1 MARRSLADAAEV
13 SGRAMVGRRTKDLI
27 KRLRP
32 GDVAIIDHED
42 LDRVAAEGLIEA
54 DVAAI
59 VNASKCISGRYP
71 NVGPLLVAA
80 AGVPLVDN
88 AGAQVMDIVT
98 EGRQVRIE
106 NGDVWVDG
114 AVVAKGTR
122 QTLKSLEAEYET
134 AKISLGSELERFAE
148 NTLEFMQRERHL
160 LLDTPDLPDVGVDF
174 RGRQVLVVVRGADYK
189 SDLAHLRG
197 YVRELK
203 PILIGVD
210 GGADALLEIGLTPD
224 LIVGDFDSVSDAALR
239 TGARLVV
246 HAYADGRAPGAA
258 RLDELGVE
266 YLTLPFPGTSEDI
279 AMLLA
284 HENGAELI
292 VAVGTHASMVEFLE
306 KGRAGMA
313 STFLV
318 RLRVGPILVDA
329 KGVSRLYNTRI
340 RKRDFAFFLVAALL
354 VVVVMVVV
362 AYPLRVFFEGYRF
375 LVGDW
380 WESLFN

>member
-1 MARRSLADAAEV
+1 MARRSLADTADV

-106 NGDVWVDG
+106 DGDVWVDG

-122 QTLKSLEAEYET
+122 QSLKTLEAEYEA

-160 LLDTPDLPDVGVDF
+160 LLDTPDLPDVGIDF
-174 RGRQVLVVVRGADYK
+174 RGRQVLVVVRGADYR

-197 YVRELK
+197 YVRELR

-210 GGADALLEIGLTPD
+210 GGADALLEIGLKPD
-224 LIVGDFDSVSDAALR
+224 LIVGDFDSVSDDALR
-239 TGARLVV
+239 SGAGLVV

-258 RLDELGVE
+258 RLDALGVD

-329 KGVSRLYNTRI
+329 KGVSRLYNSHI

-380 WESLFN
+380 WESLFR